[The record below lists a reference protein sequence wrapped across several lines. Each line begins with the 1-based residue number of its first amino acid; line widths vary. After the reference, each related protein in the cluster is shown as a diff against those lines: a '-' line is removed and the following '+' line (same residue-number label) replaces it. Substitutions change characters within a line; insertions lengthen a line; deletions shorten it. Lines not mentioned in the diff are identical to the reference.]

1 MFKSEEDLRSHTE
14 IVHNRIE
21 TEEERIGRTQKAR
34 WTELKPD
41 SRIRTFIPNE
51 KPDELILLHEDDIH

>member
-51 KPDELILLHEDDIH
+51 SQMN